1 MVVVGPQVPVG
12 VERYDC
18 RAMPEP
24 HLYDL
29 HAGPARDQRGS
40 VRVPQSVRVNVQL
53 SDVGY
58 VAQPVHGSLCQGSGS
73 PSRDYR
79 RAVCLRR
86 YEGFVHVRACR

>member
-29 HAGPARDQRGS
+29 HGGPARDQRGS
-40 VRVPQSVRVNVQL
+40 VRVPQSVRVNGRRVCMGV
-53 SDVGY
+53 SC
-58 VAQPVHGSLCQGSGS
+58 VATPARLEVTPGEG
-73 PSRDYR
+73 R
-79 RAVCLRR
+79 RC
-86 YEGFVHVRACR
+86 